1 MPPEIARE
9 DQKSVVS
16 EFEVQKPTQASLRTR
31 TRIYGVKES
40 FPSRYSA
47 VRECLCSVLFSQSS
61 TSVHKVN
68 LMNQL
73 IPQPIKYSS
82 ADFL

>member
-1 MPPEIARE
+1 MPPEIIRQN
-9 DQKSVVS
+9 QKSVVS
-16 EFEVQKPTQASLRTR
+16 EFEVQKPTQAPLRTR

-47 VRECLCSVLFSQSS
+47 ERECLCFVLFSQSS
-61 TSVHKVN
+61 TSVHKTN
-68 LMNQL
+68 LINQL